1 MPMKD
6 GSMAISMTNETTTTQ
21 IPDGIDRWARLV
33 FSVFKRVKHGKL
45 TVVLPDGRPAIFVGT
60 EPGPDAIVQ
69 VLDMAAFKQF
79 VMGGDTG
86 FAEAYMDG
94 ITDSPDMSKLVELFV
109 LNKHAFEHHKMAEP
123 FTKIARRILH
133 WLNAN
138 TKSGSR
144 RNIAAHYDLGN
155 AFYERWLDP
164 SMTYSSAVFSGT
176 QQDLEAAQI
185 EKYRRIADGL
195 DLKPGQ
201 KVLEIGCG
209 WGGFAAYAAK
219 IHDVEVLGVTLS
231 AEQHAYATDRMRREG
246 VSDKVEI
253 RLQDYR
259 DVRGTF
265 DAIASIEML
274 EAVGQRYWTTFFN
287 TVRDR
292 LRAGG
297 KAGLQIITIMEDS
310 FEDYRDHPDFIQKY
324 IFPGGMLPTRT
335 HLRDLSTQAGIELA
349 ADEGYG
355 QDYARTLAEWRE
367 RFAEAWPE
375 IATLGFDDRFKRMWS
390 YYLAY
395 CEGGFRIGNIDV
407 RQVVLQRP

>member
-1 MPMKD
+1 M
-6 GSMAISMTNETTTTQ
+6 
-21 IPDGIDRWARLV
+21 
-33 FSVFKRVKHGKL
+33 
-45 TVVLPDGRPAIFVGT
+45 
-60 EPGPDAIVQ
+60 
-69 VLDMAAFKQF
+69 
-79 VMGGDTG
+79 
-86 FAEAYMDG
+86 
-94 ITDSPDMSKLVELFV
+94 
-109 LNKHAFEHHKMAEP
+109 
-123 FTKIARRILH
+123 
-133 WLNAN
+133 
-138 TKSGSR
+138 
-144 RNIAAHYDLGN
+144 
-155 AFYERWLDP
+155 
-164 SMTYSSAVFSGT
+164 
-176 QQDLEAAQI
+176 
-185 EKYRRIADGL
+185 
-195 DLKPGQ
+195 
-201 KVLEIGCG
+201 
-209 WGGFAAYAAK
+209 
-219 IHDVEVLGVTLS
+219 EVLGVTLS

-265 DAIASIEML
+265 DAIASIEMF
-274 EAVGQRYWTTFFN
+274 EAVGKRYWTTFFN